1 MVIETASVLGG
12 IAKGLIGLITKVQFW
27 IALFILFAVI
37 VISGQ
42 IAALGTIAAGA
53 PELAGSIMSYTL
65 TAASLFILAVLFIA
79 IVKYVR

>member
-1 MVIETASVLGG
+1 MVIETASILGG

-42 IAALGTIAAGA
+42 IATLATIAAGA
-53 PELAGSIMSYTL
+53 PELAGSISYTL

-79 IVKYVR
+79 LVKYVR